1 MALGGASLVQL
12 LTWSYL
18 SYFTYSKCK
27 KSTNAKE
34 RKWGTKLAIVL
45 LGTGIM
51 FSSMA
56 AIYCLRS
63 VKKLELLR
71 PKVKPGM
78 VELMNDISLRITTF
92 TPFGTTRELTTP
104 IMKVKSRQRDDST
117 QLGLKVKG
125 YPFYFLL
132 DRQGTFRNTRML
144 ETFVTSKFKQ

>member
-1 MALGGASLVQL
+1 MLGGTSLVQL

-18 SYFTYSKCK
+18 SYFTFNKCK
-27 KSTNAKE
+27 KSANVKE
-34 RKWGTKLAIVL
+34 RKWGTKLSVL
-45 LGTGIM
+45 LLCTGVM

-71 PKVKPGM
+71 PNIKPGM
-78 VELMNDISLRITTF
+78 VELMKDVSLRITTF

-104 IMKVKSRQRDDST
+104 IMKVNSRKREDTS
-117 QLGLKVKG
+117 QLGLKVRG

-132 DRQGTFRNTRML
+132 DKQGTFHNTRML
-144 ETFVTSKFKQ
+144 DIFLTSKL